1 MKTYKT
7 WEVIKMLAENENED
21 SRFRLVGGS
30 KNTFFAGI
38 IVENI
43 SGLLIA
49 SSQDGEIS
57 IQLSRI
63 SGIMLNGEWQLIQQS
78 VTFIEAMKALSE
90 GKTIR
95 HDGEFPH
102 SFKPTNNGVEIRD
115 ELNNSITVNEILNC
129 KWYIEEKE
137 VD

>member
-78 VTFIEAMKALSE
+78 VTGFYERKNI
-90 GKTIR
+90 I
-95 HDGEFPH
+95 
-102 SFKPTNNGVEIRD
+102 
-115 ELNNSITVNEILNC
+115 
-129 KWYIEEKE
+129 
-137 VD
+137 